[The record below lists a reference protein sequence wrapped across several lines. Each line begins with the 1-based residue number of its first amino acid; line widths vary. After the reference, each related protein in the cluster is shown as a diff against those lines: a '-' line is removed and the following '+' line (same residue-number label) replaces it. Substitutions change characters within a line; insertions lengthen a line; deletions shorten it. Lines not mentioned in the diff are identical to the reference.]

1 LGELVT
7 RSHADTYVS
16 SDACTAASGLPTED
30 FSPAEPDLKYYR
42 AAVGDLVAE
51 VRGCDRSD
59 GRRTE
64 GILAKRLDCEPFS
77 DVLSCGPEGRDG
89 AIARMCFD
97 VRNFEPGPR
106 TSRSVAA
113 LVRISLLAQIDSLWW
128 GRSPAYPTDTDVLD
142 ADGLIDLD
150 DMYRA
155 GQLKFSYRHQPATF
169 FARAARSAERRA
181 MPGRS
186 PRTAGLRMA
195 RGRPRVITWLNQLAD
210 DFAEVAPPGTP
221 ALWVTSLIRSMDHQR
236 HLRTLGYVAPLP
248 SAHCAGYAADVEIAW
263 FRRYRAHRLLRG
275 LLLDRQ
281 RADEVNVIDEGQA
294 WHVCLRPDT
303 SLEPRQMLEP
313 ARDG

>member
-1 LGELVT
+1 MT
-7 RSHADTYVS
+7 RSHAYACAYVS
-16 SDACTAASGLPTED
+16 SNASSAASGPPTED
-30 FSPAEPDLKYYR
+30 FSPAEPDLKCYR

-51 VRGCDRSD
+51 VRQCDGSD
-59 GRRTE
+59 GRHTE
-64 GILAKRLDCEPFS
+64 GIVAKRLDCEPFI
-77 DVLSCGPEGRDG
+77 DVLSSGPEGRDG
-89 AIARMCFD
+89 AIARICFD

-128 GRSPAYPTDTDVLD
+128 GRSPGFPTDADVRN

-155 GQLKFSYRHQPATF
+155 GQLRFSYRHQAATLLT
-169 FARAARSAERRA
+169 RAARSAERHA
-181 MPGRS
+181 MPRRS
-186 PRTAGLRMA
+186 PRTAGLRVA
-195 RGRPRVITWLNQLAD
+195 RGRPRVIGWLNQLAD

-221 ALWVTSLIRSMDHQR
+221 ALWVTSLTRSMEHQR
-236 HLRTLGYVAPLP
+236 QLRSLGYVAPLP

-294 WHVCLRPDT
+294 WHVCLRPDIAAQ
-303 SLEPRQMLEP
+303 SRQMLEP
-313 ARDG
+313 GRDG